1 MWPQLAATVLVMS
14 VGIASLT
21 MSLSTLSSLQAARQ
35 AYYDRYRFPHV
46 WAHLKRAPLSLARR
60 IAELPGVA
68 RAQARI
74 VVDVNLDV
82 PGLPEPAV
90 GRIISVPD
98 APPYGL
104 CELHVRQGRLP
115 HPGAPEVAASEAFTE
130 ANRLGPGATLSA
142 IINGRL
148 ERLTIVGVVI
158 SPEYI
163 YQVRPGE
170 MIPDDRRYAILWMP
184 ERQLAPAFD
193 MDGAFND
200 VIVALTPGASEADV
214 IARLDRLTAEYGGQ
228 GAHGRRDQ
236 TSYRYLSDEFDQI
249 RGMASIPPALFLSAA
264 AFILHIVFSR
274 LIRTQRE
281 QIAALKA
288 FGYGRASI
296 AMHYLL
302 MALVVALLGAAVGV
316 AAGWRL
322 GLLVTEMYGRFFRFP
337 AFDFHLDPRAILIAI
352 TVGTAAAVAGT
363 LASVRRAAAL
373 PPAQAMRPESPPDYR
388 GSLLQRLGLV
398 RVLGPHERM
407 IVRHLERQPGRALLS
422 CLGISIATAVLI
434 VGSFVHGAVNHLVEF
449 MFFGTQRQDMTVTFV
464 EPASPG
470 TLDEIASLP
479 GVLACEPYRA
489 VPARLRAG
497 SISRLQAIMG
507 LPARPQ
513 LNRVLDEQEA
523 PAGVPPEGI
532 LVSDLLAEAL
542 GVRAGDRV
550 HVELLEGGRP
560 EVDVR
565 VTAIVRTYVGT
576 SAFMEIGSLNRL
588 MREGAVTSGAFL
600 AVDERVADPLY
611 ARLKESPRVASVTIK
626 RAALD
631 AFRSTMAENILRMRF
646 YNLLFAGI
654 LAFGV
659 VYNSARVSLAE
670 RGHELA
676 TLRVLGFTR
685 GQVSTVLLGELAVLT
700 AAAIPLGLVLGRAL
714 AGLVTA
720 ALEGESVRIPVVILP
735 GTYAFASLFI
745 AAATLAS
752 GLVVRRHVDRLDLVE
767 VLKTKG

>member
-1 MWPQLAATVLVMS
+1 
-14 VGIASLT
+14 
-21 MSLSTLSSLQAARQ
+21 
-35 AYYDRYRFPHV
+35 
-46 WAHLKRAPLSLARR
+46 
-60 IAELPGVA
+60 
-68 RAQARI
+68 
-74 VVDVNLDV
+74 
-82 PGLPEPAV
+82 
-90 GRIISVPD
+90 
-98 APPYGL
+98 
-104 CELHVRQGRLP
+104 
-115 HPGAPEVAASEAFTE
+115 
-130 ANRLGPGATLSA
+130 
-142 IINGRL
+142 
-148 ERLTIVGVVI
+148 
-158 SPEYI
+158 
-163 YQVRPGE
+163 
-170 MIPDDRRYAILWMP
+170 
-184 ERQLAPAFD
+184 
-193 MDGAFND
+193 
-200 VIVALTPGASEADV
+200 
-214 IARLDRLTAEYGGQ
+214 
-228 GAHGRRDQ
+228 
-236 TSYRYLSDEFDQI
+236 
-249 RGMASIPPALFLSAA
+249 
-264 AFILHIVFSR
+264 
-274 LIRTQRE
+274 
-281 QIAALKA
+281 
-288 FGYGRASI
+288 
-296 AMHYLL
+296 
-302 MALVVALLGAAVGV
+302 
-316 AAGWRL
+316 
-322 GLLVTEMYGRFFRFP
+322 
-337 AFDFHLDPRAILIAI
+337 
-352 TVGTAAAVAGT
+352 
-363 LASVRRAAAL
+363 
-373 PPAQAMRPESPPDYR
+373 
-388 GSLLQRLGLV
+388 
-398 RVLGPHERM
+398 
-407 IVRHLERQPGRALLS
+407 
-422 CLGISIATAVLI
+422 
-434 VGSFVHGAVNHLVEF
+434 
-449 MFFGTQRQDMTVTFV
+449 
-464 EPASPG
+464 
-470 TLDEIASLP
+470 
-479 GVLACEPYRA
+479 
-489 VPARLRAG
+489 
-497 SISRLQAIMG
+497 MG